1 MANAKR
7 ARPSKDEANGSVL
20 QRAKRT
26 NSSLSQL
33 LSSQNHPVGQSE
45 NFEEDEGFIFKRN
58 KQRRGKSVKSQKER
72 KPVKNAKKAPKAPKT
87 ENLLIDEMD
96 KIAESTPERK
106 LRNGKKSK
114 PFNFTKKPTLE
125 PQTLSPPISSS
136 PVKKEYEEHHE
147 SIQVILP
154 VSDSPVNRRNK
165 EFRGDRRTSLGNRG
179 KRVSS
184 IGNGFVAVPHDDV
197 PVEEFYK
204 HFDQSMP
211 EPHRMRQLLIWCG
224 KRVLSKEKR
233 PKKKNLTAVNIAKV
247 IKQEL
252 IKDLSMGKLN
262 TSWWN
267 REEVKKEIKLVPNA
281 QNITNFQNL
290 KMFEKRLADLKQE
303 EQMWLELQKEDE
315 PLKTVVEPEEQD
327 EPSTLAEIT
336 SKSQS
341 AIEQVNEKL
350 EKSVDELSLFSHN
363 LDASSRCIERY
374 SQEKIKTVTSIFQK
388 ESLSTRDLLRGI
400 SKMDAP

>member
-33 LSSQNHPVGQSE
+33 LSSQNQQVGQSE

-58 KQRRGKSVKSQKER
+58 KKRRGKTVKTQKEQ
-72 KPVKNAKKAPKAPKT
+72 KPVKNAKKAPKVD
-87 ENLLIDEMD
+87 NLLIDEMD

-106 LRNGKKSK
+106 PRNGKTKK

-136 PVKKEYEEHHE
+136 PIKREYEEHHE

-154 VSDSPVNRRNK
+154 VSDSPINRRNK

-197 PVEEFYK
+197 AVEEFYK

-224 KRVLSKEKR
+224 KRVLSKEKK
-233 PKKKNLTAVNIAKV
+233 PKKRNLTAINIAKV

-252 IKDLSMGKLN
+252 IKDLTMGKLN

-290 KMFEKRLADLKQE
+290 KMFEKRLAELKQE
-303 EQMWLELQKEDE
+303 EQMWLDLQNVKSLEMAE
-315 PLKTVVEPEEQD
+315 PQEQVEP
-327 EPSTLAEIT
+327 SALSEIT
-336 SKSQS
+336 AKSQS
-341 AIEQVNEKL
+341 VTEQINDRL
-350 EKSVDELSLFSHN
+350 ERSIDELSLFSHN

-374 SQEKIKTVTSIFQK
+374 SQDKIKTVASIFQK